1 MLRKLLILLCLICAT
16 NTFAQ
21 KTTTQPSKTTEK
33 QDDAKIDYK
42 LTGAPMPN
50 LKILL
55 YKDTSAKK
63 DTNNIKPTRHSRRK
77 KHESEP
83 ALQDDKYLTDKQLDN
98 GANLIVMMFNP
109 TCSHC
114 QDETAI
120 IKNNISLFNK
130 TQLVLLATPAMKQ
143 YLPDF
148 VNMLHVM
155 DYPMMHVG
163 IDSSGFIDKVFFYKM
178 LPQINIY
185 SRDRK
190 LLKSYNG
197 EVAIDSLKSYI
208 E

>member
-1 MLRKLLILLCLICAT
+1 MLRKLLILLCLISASQAIAQ
-16 NTFAQ
+16 NT
-21 KTTTQPSKTTEK
+21 TVSKTTQK

-42 LTGAPMPN
+42 EPGTPMPP

-55 YKDTSAKK
+55 YKDTSVKK
-63 DTNNIKPTRHSRRK
+63 DSNRADTQTFRHSRKK
-77 KHESEP
+77 KHHE
-83 ALQDDKYLTDKQLDN
+83 AVIQDKYLTDKDLDN

-120 IKNNISLFNK
+120 IKHNISLFNK
-130 TQLVLLATPAMKQ
+130 TQLVLLANPTMQQ

-148 VNMLHVM
+148 VNLLHVM

-163 IDSSGFIDKVFFYKM
+163 IDSSDFINKVFLFKM

-185 SRDRK
+185 DKNRK
-190 LLKSYNG
+190 LLKIYNG
-197 EVAIDSLKSYI
+197 EVAIDSLKEYI